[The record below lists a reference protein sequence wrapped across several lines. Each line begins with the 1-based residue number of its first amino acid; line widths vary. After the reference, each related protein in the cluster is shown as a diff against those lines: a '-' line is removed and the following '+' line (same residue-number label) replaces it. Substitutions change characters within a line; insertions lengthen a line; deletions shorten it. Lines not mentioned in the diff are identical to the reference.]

1 MLRSTLSRALA
12 ALLLAAPAFLPA
24 QDVAPISTGRVVGRI
39 VDAATGNGIA
49 EVVVQVTGSMLGSR
63 SGLDGRF
70 VIAAVPAGT
79 VTLSARRIGY
89 GSKTVTGV
97 VVASGGT
104 TEQNISLGAAV
115 VQLSTQVVTASAERG
130 TVNEALDAQ
139 RVAVGV
145 VSAVTAEQIARSP
158 DGDAAQAVKRVSGVT
173 VQDGKYIFVRGLG
186 ERYTTSSLNGARVPS
201 PEPEKRVVPL
211 DMFPAGLLQTITTS
225 KTFTPDQSG
234 DFSGATVNIR
244 TKEFPAN
251 RSTSLQ
257 FGSGYASGATGAQIF
272 SATSAGGESFA
283 AVNHERDLPS
293 LLRRLGN
300 LQSVNLT
307 QGDANLLVG
316 SLRNSWTPNLGHGAP
331 LLNGSASFGGNDPVL
346 FGHQLGYLFSGS
358 ISSATD
364 VKSNQIRGLAQ
375 PGTTRG
381 ETVQGDSL
389 LGQTVSQGVLWGGL
403 ANLSTML
410 GAGSRLSFNGL
421 FNRSADNDARIE
433 RGMWAADA
441 SHVQITRMQ
450 YTQRQVFSG
459 QLAGEHQFGEAH
471 RIDWAAT
478 ASGVRRYEPDRSAFV
493 QNIEQDT
500 PTGPEVLR
508 WIYGGT
514 GAAVRTFS
522 DLHENSHEYSASYQL
537 SVGPAGAQTRVKL
550 GGLYRATGRDAESFS
565 YAIAANPSAV
575 TNELRELPPEQL
587 FDGRYTTPSSA
598 VFNIFPLSQGGS
610 YEARD
615 KLAAGFLMAELPIGQ
630 SLRLIGG
637 ARYESDRLELDA
649 ASTLGSPVA
658 VRKQWNDVLPSLALN
673 WKINDQQ
680 QIRFSGSRTLA
691 RPEYRELAPITSR
704 DVVNGE
710 NTQGNENLSRTNVTN
725 ADVRWEMYPTDGE
738 LVSVALF
745 AKRFDL
751 PIERVAGS
759 GSGGTSYVFYENAR
773 SADNYGVELE
783 LRKGL
788 GALASALE
796 PLTFFANATVMKSQ
810 IHLFDT
816 TTAAATNLNRRMVGQ
831 APYVL
836 NTGLTYLS
844 NGGGSSATVLFNR
857 VGERIY
863 AAGASPMP
871 DVLELPRN
879 VLDLSL
885 RQSVSSDAT
894 VRLDLKNLLDSPY
907 DVRQGTITREYYKS
921 GRAVQVGVQWRP

>member
-1 MLRSTLSRALA
+1 MPRICAVLLFALPTLLSAQ
-12 ALLLAAPAFLPA
+12 AP
-24 QDVAPISTGRVVGRI
+24 APISTGRVVGRV
-39 VDAATGNGIA
+39 VDAATGTGIA
-49 EVVVQVTGSMLGSR
+49 EVVVQVSGTALGTR

-70 VIAAVPAGT
+70 VLAAVPAGT
-79 VTLSARRIGY
+79 VTLAARRIGY
-89 GSKTVTGV
+89 GSKTITGV
-97 VVASGGT
+97 VVTGSGS
-104 TEQNISLGAAV
+104 TEQNISLTVGV

-234 DFSGATVNIR
+234 DFSGASVDIR

-251 RSTSLQ
+251 RSASLQ
-257 FGSGYASGATGAQIF
+257 IGSGYASGATGAQIL

-283 AVNHERDLPS
+283 SVNSQRDLPS

-307 QGDANLLVG
+307 QGDVNLLVG
-316 SLRNSWTPNLGHGAP
+316 SLRNSWTPSQGHGAP

-346 FGHQLGYLFSGS
+346 FGHPLGYLLSGS
-358 ISSATD
+358 ISSGTD
-364 VKSNQIRGLAQ
+364 VKSDQIRGLADR
-375 PGTTRG
+375 GTTRG
-381 ETVQGDSL
+381 ETIQGDSL
-389 LGQTVSQGVLWGGL
+389 LGQTVSRGVLWGGL

-433 RGMWAADA
+433 RGIFAADA

-471 RIDWAAT
+471 RFDWSAT

-500 PTGPEVLR
+500 PNGPEVLR

-537 SVGPAGAQTRVKL
+537 SVGPAAAQTKVKL

-565 YAIAANPSAV
+565 YAISANPDAV
-575 TNELRELPPEQL
+575 TAQLRELPPELL

-598 VFNIFPLSQGGS
+598 VFSISPLSQGGS
-610 YEARD
+610 YVARD
-615 KLAAGFLMAELPIGQ
+615 KLAAGFLMAEVPIGA
-630 SLRLIGG
+630 SVRLIGG

-649 ASTLGSPVA
+649 ASTLGSPVF

-673 WKINDQQ
+673 WKIGEGQQ
-680 QIRFSGSRTLA
+680 LRLSGSRTLA

-710 NTQGNENLSRTNVTN
+710 NTQGNESLSRTKVTN
-725 ADVRWEMYPTDGE
+725 ADIRWELYPNDGE
-738 LVSVALF
+738 VVSVALF

-751 PIERVAGS
+751 PVERVSGS

-796 PLTFFANATVMKSQ
+796 PLTVFSNATVMKSQ

-836 NTGLTYLS
+836 NAGLTYLS
-844 NGGGSSATVLFNR
+844 GSGASSATVLFNR

-863 AAGASPMP
+863 AAGASPLP
-871 DVLELPRN
+871 DVVERPRN
-879 VLDLSL
+879 VLDFSL
-885 RQSVSSDAT
+885 RQSVRADAT
-894 VRLDLKNLLDSPY
+894 VRLDLKNLLDTPY
-907 DVRQGTITREYYKS
+907 DVRQGTITREYYKT

>member
-1 MLRSTLSRALA
+1 MPRFCVLRALA
-12 ALLLAAPAFLPA
+12 LLLTAVPSLAAA
-24 QDVAPISTGRVVGRI
+24 QDAPTGRIVGRVV
-39 VDAATGNGIA
+39 DAASGAGIS
-49 EVVVQVTGSMLGSR
+49 EVVVQVTGTLLGTR
-63 SGLDGRF
+63 SGVDGRY
-70 VIAAVPAGT
+70 VLAAVPAGS
-79 VTLSARRIGY
+79 VTLLARRIGY
-89 GSKTVTGV
+89 ASKTVTGV
-97 VVASGGT
+97 VVPSGSSV
-104 TEQNISLGAAV
+104 EQSVSLSTAA

-130 TVNEALDAQ
+130 TVSEAIDAQ
-139 RVAVGV
+139 RNALGV
-145 VSAVTAEQIARSP
+145 VSAVTAEQISRSP

-173 VQDGKYIFVRGLG
+173 VQDGKYVFVRGLG

-211 DMFPAGLLQTITTS
+211 DMFPAGLLQSITTS
-225 KTFTPDQSG
+225 KTFTPDQQG

-244 TKEFPAN
+244 TKEFPAA

-257 FGSGYASGATGAQIF
+257 VGSGYSSGATGEQVF

-283 AVNHERDLPS
+283 MVNGGRDLPS

-300 LQSVNLT
+300 LQQVNLT
-307 QGDANLLVG
+307 QGDKNLLVG
-316 SLRNSWTPNLGHGAP
+316 SLRNSWTPTSGRGAP
-331 LLNGSASFGGNDPVL
+331 LLNGSASIGGNDPVL

-358 ISSATD
+358 ISSGVD
-364 VKSNQIRGLAQ
+364 VKSNQLRGLAQ
-375 PGTTRG
+375 RGTTAG

-433 RGMWAADA
+433 RGTFVDDA
-441 SHVQITRMQ
+441 SRVQITRMQ
-450 YTQRQVFSG
+450 YTQRQIFSG
-459 QLAGEHQFGEAH
+459 QLAGEHQFGDAH

-500 PTGPEVLR
+500 PGGPEVLR

-522 DLHENSHEYSASYQL
+522 DLNENSHEYAGNYQL
-537 SVGPAGAQTRVKL
+537 TVGPADAQTRVRL
-550 GGLYRATGRDAESFS
+550 GGLYRTTGRDAQSQS
-565 YAIAANPSAV
+565 YAISANPSAV
-575 TNELRELPPEQL
+575 TNQLRELPAEQL
-587 FDGRYTTPSSA
+587 FDGRFTTPSSD
-598 VFNIFPLSQGGS
+598 VFNIMPLSQGGS
-610 YEARD
+610 YVARE
-615 KLAAGFLMAELPIGQ
+615 KLAAGYLMADVPLGAAF
-630 SLRLIGG
+630 RLIGG
-637 ARYESDRLELDA
+637 ARYESDRLAVDA
-649 ASTLGSPVA
+649 ASTLGAPVA
-658 VRKQWNDVLPSLALN
+658 VDKRWNDVLPSLALN
-673 WKINDQQ
+673 WTLGGRQQ
-680 QIRFSGSRTLA
+680 LRLSASRTLA

-710 NTQGNENLSRTNVTN
+710 NTQGNEALSRTKVAN
-725 ADVRWEMYPTDGE
+725 ADIRWEMYPDAGE
-738 LVSVALF
+738 IISVALF
-745 AKRFDL
+745 AKKFDL

-788 GALASALE
+788 GAFGALLE
-796 PLTFFANATVMKSQ
+796 PFTFFSNATLMKSR
-810 IHLFDT
+810 IHLFDS
-816 TTAAATNLNRRMVGQ
+816 TTAAATNLDRRMVGQ

-836 NTGLTYLS
+836 NTGLTFTTPS
-844 NGGGSSATVLFNR
+844 GASSATVLLNR
-857 VGERIY
+857 VGERIV

-871 DVLELPRN
+871 DVLERSRS
-879 VLDLSL
+879 VMDFSL
-885 RQSVSSDAT
+885 RQAVRQDVM

-907 DVRQGTITREYYKS
+907 DVVQGTITREYYRS
-921 GRAVQVGVQWRP
+921 GRAVQVGLLWKP

>member
-1 MLRSTLSRALA
+1 MRRSTIPRALA
-12 ALLLAAPAFLPA
+12 VLLFAVPTLLPA
-24 QDVAPISTGRVVGRI
+24 QSTAPPTSGRVVGRI
-39 VDAATGNGIA
+39 VDAATGTGIA
-49 EVVVQVTGSMLGSR
+49 EVVVQVTGTTLGTR

-70 VIAAVPAGT
+70 ALAAVPTGT
-79 VTLSARRIGY
+79 VTLAARRIGY

-104 TEQNISLGAAV
+104 TEQNISLSAGV

-130 TVNEALDAQ
+130 TVSEALDAQ

-234 DFSGATVNIR
+234 DFSGASVDIR
-244 TKEFPAN
+244 TKEFPAS
-251 RSTSLQ
+251 RSASLQ
-257 FGSGYASGATGAQIF
+257 IGSGYASGATGAQIF

-283 AVNHERDLPS
+283 SVNSQRDLPS

-307 QGDANLLVG
+307 QGDVNLLVG
-316 SLRNSWTPNLGHGAP
+316 SFRNSWTPSQGHGAP
-331 LLNGSASFGGNDPVL
+331 LLNGAASFGGNDPVL
-346 FGHQLGYLFSGS
+346 FGHPLGYLFSGS
-358 ISSATD
+358 ISSGTD
-364 VKSNQIRGLAQ
+364 VKNDQIRGLAL
-375 PGTTRG
+375 PSTTRG

-410 GAGSRLSFNGL
+410 GAGSRVSFNGL

-433 RGMWAADA
+433 RGMWASDA

-459 QLAGEHQFGEAH
+459 QLAGEHQVGEAH
-471 RIDWAAT
+471 RFDWAAT
-478 ASGVRRYEPDRSAFV
+478 VSGVRRYEPDRSAFV
-493 QNIEQDT
+493 QIIDQDT
-500 PTGPEVLR
+500 PGGPEVLR

-522 DLHENSHEYSASYQL
+522 DLHENSHEYTGSYLL

-550 GGLYRATGRDAESFS
+550 GGQYRTTGRDAESFS
-565 YAIAANPSAV
+565 YAISANPDAV
-575 TNELRELPPEQL
+575 TNQLRELPPELL

-598 VFNIFPLSQGGS
+598 VFNILPLSQGGS
-610 YEARD
+610 YVARD
-615 KLAAGFLMAELPIGQ
+615 KLAAGFLMAEVPIGG

-637 ARYESDRLELDA
+637 ARYERDRVELDA
-649 ASTLGSPVA
+649 ASTLGSPVF

-673 WKINDQQ
+673 WKLGEQQ
-680 QIRFSGSRTLA
+680 QLRLSGSRTLA

-710 NTQGNENLSRTNVTN
+710 NTQGNENLSRTKVTN
-725 ADVRWEMYPTDGE
+725 ADIRWELYPSDGE
-738 LVSVALF
+738 VVSVALF

-751 PIERVAGS
+751 PIERVAGAT
-759 GSGGTSYVFYENAR
+759 SGGTSYVFYENAR

-788 GALASALE
+788 GALTAALE
-796 PLTFFANATVMKSQ
+796 PLTFFSNATVMKSQ

-816 TTAAATNLNRRMVGQ
+816 TTASATNLTRRMVGQ

-836 NTGLTYLS
+836 NTGLTYVS
-844 NGGGSSATVLFNR
+844 GSGASSATMLFNR

-863 AAGASPMP
+863 AAGTSPMP
-871 DVLELPRN
+871 DVLERPRN
-879 VLDLSL
+879 VLDFSL
-885 RQSVSSDAT
+885 RQSVRAGAT
-894 VRLDLKNLLDSPY
+894 VRLDLKNLLDTPY
-907 DVRQGTITREYYKS
+907 DVRQGTITREYYRI
-921 GRAVQVGVQWRP
+921 GRTVQVGLQWRP